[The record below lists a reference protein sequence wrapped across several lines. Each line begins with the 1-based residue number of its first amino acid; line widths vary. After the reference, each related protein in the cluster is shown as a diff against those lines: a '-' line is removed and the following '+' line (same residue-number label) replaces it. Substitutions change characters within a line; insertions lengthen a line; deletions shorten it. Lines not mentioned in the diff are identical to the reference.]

1 MLSKVREIVGIVS
14 ILPQV
19 EYLGSEGV
27 EGIMTLISLGLGKT
41 SGDVSIGIGIL
52 YPLNVH
58 MML

>member
-1 MLSKVREIVGIVS
+1 MLSKARDIVGIVS

-19 EYLGSEGV
+19 EYFGSEGV